1 MGKKFSKKAQP
12 STKDE
17 DSLVGNGKSNEK
29 LKAHVDFV
37 ENERGSG
44 PIDEEVTQN
53 IPVITQKLDVSSDPQ
68 PHEPICIP
76 STHIQQENTLC
87 VSRSKACFISTNKM
101 VNTYPGDADTDIHVV
116 APLRGTCTK
125 SLMPFPKQKGNES
138 ITYTCNIM
146 ILAAYGVDL
155 DKNQQNEILLQDRP
169 IVQYFVENVEPDVP
183 FELVTIEHQ

>member
-1 MGKKFSKKAQP
+1 MGKRFSKKAQP
-12 STKDE
+12 STE

-44 PIDEEVTQN
+44 PIDEEVIQN

-68 PHEPICIP
+68 PHEPVCTP
-76 STHIQQENTLC
+76 STHIQQENTFC
-87 VSRSKACFISTNKM
+87 VSRSKACFIPTNKM
-101 VNTYPGDADTDIHVV
+101 VNMYPDDTDIV
-116 APLRGTCTK
+116 APLRGTCTR

-138 ITYTCNIM
+138 MTYTCNIM

-169 IVQYFVENVEPDVP
+169 IIQYFVENVEPDVP
-183 FELVTIEHQ
+183 FKLVTIEHQ